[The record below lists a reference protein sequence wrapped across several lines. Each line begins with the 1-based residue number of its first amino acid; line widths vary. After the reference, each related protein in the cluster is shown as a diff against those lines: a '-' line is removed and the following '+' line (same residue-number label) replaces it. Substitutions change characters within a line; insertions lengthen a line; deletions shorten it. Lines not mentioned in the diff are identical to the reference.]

1 MRLTSIESLERLKKE
16 FQKFPGIGARSAE
29 RLAFHV
35 LRGSREEARAFSQ
48 AVEDVKSRV
57 RNCSVCYNLTEEDPC
72 AICRDPRRDNSMVVV
87 VEHPRDVMQLEETGL
102 VRGQYHVLMGHIAP
116 LDGVEPG
123 DLTIDAL
130 IERVRSG
137 EIREV
142 VLGTNP
148 TVEGD
153 GTALYIRSLLEN
165 FDVRVTRLARGVPV
179 GSQIEYATRAM
190 LEAAITGRTEL

>member
-1 MRLTSIESLERLKKE
+1 MTLTSIESLERLKKE

-29 RLAFHV
+29 RLALHA
-35 LRGSREEARAFSQ
+35 LRGSREEARALSK

-116 LDGVEPG
+116 LDGVEPS

-148 TVEGD
+148 TAEGD

-165 FDVRVTRLARGVPV
+165 FGVRVTRLARGVPV

>member
-1 MRLTSIESLERLKKE
+1 MGPTSIESLERLKKE

-35 LRGSREEARAFSQ
+35 LRGSREEARALSQ
-48 AVEDVKSRV
+48 AVDDVKSRV

-72 AICRDPRRDNSMVVV
+72 SICRDPRRDNSMVVV
-87 VEHPRDVMQLEETGL
+87 VEHPRDVLQLEETGL

-123 DLTIDAL
+123 DLTIEAL

-165 FDVRVTRLARGVPV
+165 FGVRVTRLARGVPV

>member
-1 MRLTSIESLERLKKE
+1 MGPTSIESLERLKKE
-16 FQKFPGIGARSAE
+16 FQKLPGIGARSAE

-35 LRGSREEARAFSQ
+35 LRGSREDARALSK

-72 AICRDPRRDNSMVVV
+72 SICRDPRRDNSMVVV

-165 FDVRVTRLARGVPV
+165 FGVRVTRLARGVPV

>member
-1 MRLTSIESLERLKKE
+1 MERLKKE
-16 FQKFPGIGARSAE
+16 FQKLPGIGARSAE

-35 LRGSREEARAFSQ
+35 LRGSGEEARALSK

-72 AICRDPRRDNSMVVV
+72 SICRDPRRDNSMVVV

-165 FDVRVTRLARGVPV
+165 FGVRVTRLARGVPV

>member
-1 MRLTSIESLERLKKE
+1 MASTSIESLERLKKE

-35 LRGSREEARAFSQ
+35 LRGSREEARALSQ

-72 AICRDPRRDNSMVVV
+72 SICRDPRRDNSMVVV
-87 VEHPRDVMQLEETGL
+87 VEHPRDVLQLEETGL

-116 LDGVEPG
+116 LDGVDPG

-130 IERVRSG
+130 IERVRLG